1 MSFTRQQPKRALY
14 FQLNF
19 FLDLLCFQLT
29 LLSRFRSYSLKEVPP
44 PVLFPPP
51 FRFSFLLQF
60 FSLPI
65 LNCYRCNTT
74 RNRRNWTLTNE
85 SWPLTGNDL
94 KRCTTESSNAV
105 WAGKGQELMQNSVPV
120 RGGIWGGWQ
129 ALRQAW
135 RCFSNVI
142 SRHEQEQG
150 YQNQMLFVGIRFLQI
165 YTLNR

>member
-120 RGGIWGGWQ
+120 RGGIWGGV
-129 ALRQAW
+129 AGTKA
-135 RCFSNVI
+135 SMK
-142 SRHEQEQG
+142 
-150 YQNQMLFVGIRFLQI
+150 MLFKCNKQTWAGAGISESDALCRH
-165 YTLNR
+165 